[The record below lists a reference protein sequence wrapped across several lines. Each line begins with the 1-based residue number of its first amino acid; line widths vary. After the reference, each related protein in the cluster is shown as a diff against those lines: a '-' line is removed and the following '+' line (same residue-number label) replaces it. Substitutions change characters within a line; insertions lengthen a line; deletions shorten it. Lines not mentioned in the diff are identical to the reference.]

1 MIAMMKPALRL
12 SMLLALLAT
21 LARPAAA
28 GWIVAWSNVASD
40 ARGSEISSEP
50 STMYIAGGR
59 VRTEQTK
66 MISITDYRNDRLT
79 FLDPVRKLFWNG
91 SVADYVAEMK
101 RTRDE
106 ALNERMGPEVGKDP
120 ITTDLTKLPR
130 IEIRKDDETTTIAG
144 HETSKYA
151 ILAGGQPFQDAW
163 MAADLNVN
171 ADLDPKRFIAL
182 QLKMSQAMVGRSAAN
197 FNALY
202 RDEQYAKLLQ
212 NGFALRLKTTHIAGS
227 YERTATS
234 VRSAPVADEL
244 FGVPDDY
251 RRVLLKDVFPKEG

>member
-1 MIAMMKPALRL
+1 MRATMKHAARL
-12 SMLLALLAT
+12 VLLLALMAA
-21 LARPAAA
+21 LARPAEA
-28 GWIVAWSNVASD
+28 GWIVEWNNVASD
-40 ARGSEISSEP
+40 ARGGQISSEP

-59 VRTEQTK
+59 VRTEQST
-66 MISITDYRNDRLT
+66 MISITDYRNEKLT
-79 FLDPVRKLFWNG
+79 FVDPARRLFWNG
-91 SVADYVAEMK
+91 SVADYVVEMK
-101 RTRDE
+101 RARDE
-106 ALNERMGPEVGKDP
+106 ALNERMGPEVGKDQ
-120 ITTDLTKLPR
+120 IEADLTKLPK
-130 IEIRKDDETTTIAG
+130 IEIRKVDEIKTIAG

-163 MAADLNVN
+163 VAGGLNVS

-182 QLKMSQAMVGRSAAN
+182 QLKMSQAMIGKSAAN

-212 NGFALRLKTTHIAGS
+212 SGFTLQLKTVHIAGS

-234 VRSAPVADEL
+234 VRAAPVADDL

-251 RRVLLKDVFPKEG
+251 RRVRLEDVFRKEG